1 MTKQFPGSIINF
13 AVNKQHPAD
22 VAELADA
29 LDLGSSALAWG
40 FESLHPHQYKAPVF
54 DRSLFFYKSGKK
66 QKSIAIYKSSLAEIR
81 PVVCKKYLSGNNCQN
96 MLTIICNG
104 AMINLIE
111 QAKFSKENDAKL

>member
-1 MTKQFPGSIINF
+1 MRLLFSVF
-13 AVNKQHPAD
+13 SLLFVNCPYD
-22 VAELADA
+22 TV
-29 LDLGSSALAWG
+29 DLTGAYFL
-40 FESLHPHQYKAPVF
+40 L
-54 DRSLFFYKSGKK
+54 KSGKK

>member
-1 MTKQFPGSIINF
+1 LTGAYF
-13 AVNKQHPAD
+13 
-22 VAELADA
+22 L
-29 LDLGSSALAWG
+29 L
-40 FESLHPHQYKAPVF
+40 
-54 DRSLFFYKSGKK
+54 KSGKK